1 MIWRIFE
8 INEIV
13 ELNENYEFLQFNVE
27 FNLLV
32 VYSPVGDVFSNAFQ
46 LRHISPF
53 ALRSIGLARIITGN
67 CRRLSIVMNTV
78 VCVIHSC
85 PGCARS
91 RRRRSGQISGKQEK
105 SICVSKTF
113 FKLLYRGVNQ
123 EVASIAK
130 GSPKTVGIHAMELTQ
145 S

>member
-1 MIWRIFE
+1 M
-8 INEIV
+8 
-13 ELNENYEFLQFNVE
+13 NENYEFLQFNVE

-78 VCVIHSC
+78 VCVI
-85 PGCARS
+85 RVVD
-91 RRRRSGQISGKQEK
+91 EE
-105 SICVSKTF
+105 
-113 FKLLYRGVNQ
+113 
-123 EVASIAK
+123 EVAK
-130 GSPKTVGIHAMELTQ
+130 FQGSKRNLFV
-145 S
+145 